1 MTTKLKNRLQ
11 KMKFQKHQTRRTEI
25 EEASEDDK
33 IYIEMYRKRTMELLG
48 KTVSAQTFSKKTR
61 KALDFSRAFFQR
73 KSLDFVLKTT
83 IMELQIDGESYER
96 CD

>member
-48 KTVSAQTFSKKTR
+48 KTVSA
-61 KALDFSRAFFQR
+61 
-73 KSLDFVLKTT
+73 
-83 IMELQIDGESYER
+83 
-96 CD
+96 